1 MPKILKHKILL
12 NNQELFFFAPEND
25 STIPGTLAGLK
36 ENNWKL
42 EKTNFQDGDY
52 FVDIGCN
59 VGLISL
65 IVAKL
70 KPNINVLSYDPN
82 PIAIDCLKMA
92 IQENGINNIRAINKA
107 VGGKPRPNA
116 EFFTYA
122 ENETCLIEKS
132 ISSNQ
137 REVSYFVD
145 VISIDEIFDKEIK
158 GNVKFLKCDIEC
170 GEFELFDYLFDYR
183 PDILNRID
191 RLSLE
196 IHPLWGE
203 ERSDK
208 LRNRID
214 ALFGDRVSH

>member
-82 PIAIDCLKMA
+82 PIAIDWVSWDVCPAWYPIA
-92 IQENGINNIRAINKA
+92 IDC
-107 VGGKPRPNA
+107 VP
-116 EFFTYA
+116 
-122 ENETCLIEKS
+122 C
-132 ISSNQ
+132 
-137 REVSYFVD
+137 
-145 VISIDEIFDKEIK
+145 
-158 GNVKFLKCDIEC
+158 CD
-170 GEFELFDYLFDYR
+170 LAA
-183 PDILNRID
+183 
-191 RLSLE
+191 
-196 IHPLWGE
+196 W
-203 ERSDK
+203 
-208 LRNRID
+208 
-214 ALFGDRVSH
+214 